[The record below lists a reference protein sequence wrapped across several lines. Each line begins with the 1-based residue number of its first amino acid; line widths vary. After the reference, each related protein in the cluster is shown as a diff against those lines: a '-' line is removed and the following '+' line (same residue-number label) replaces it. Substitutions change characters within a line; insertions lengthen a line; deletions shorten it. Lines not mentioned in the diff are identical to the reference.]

1 MAFSTAYDARVVS
14 VRDFDYVIPVHSS
27 FHPAF
32 KSAAKLRIQKMFPNF
47 RKAIGQAF
55 ANRAASRVWGILIE
69 DAGQPVCVVQ
79 NLACVVRNQSYRRL
93 LRVDLNNHYPSNN
106 PIIDTSFLTR
116 NSRPIVG
123 SAPETST
130 TTVQ

>member
-1 MAFSTAYDARVVS
+1 MAFSTTYDARVVS
-14 VRDFDYVIPVHSS
+14 VRDFDYVIPVHCS

-32 KSAAKLRIQKMFPNF
+32 KTAAKNRIQKMYPNL

-93 LRVDLNNHYPSNN
+93 LRVDLNNHYPSND
-106 PIIDTSFLTR
+106 PLTDTSFLVR
-116 NSRPIVG
+116 NIHRNG
-123 SAPETST
+123 ESAPGTST
-130 TTVQ
+130 MREL